1 MAEITKRIVLFL
13 ISLVLIILYLVSATT
28 SYAEVTYEYETTEK
42 HFRFYTIDWIVE
54 KDDSGQPFVCGTKV
68 STFDMSGRKFII
80 EYYYLLKDNNTIV
93 TRFDVSAIQMSVMD
107 PDSHELDVYDIK
119 LYGSIITKDDKEI
132 LAGMRSAGS
141 TYRGVGAEYYEFD
154 REGNTNIFKT
164 LYKGRYEL
172 EIYTIPGVSFKVP
185 IRVNLQY
192 RKEHEYK
199 IDNCIAQLVV
209 NYKKEKEQESKV
221 FVDEDIANRVG

>member
-1 MAEITKRIVLFL
+1 
-13 ISLVLIILYLVSATT
+13 
-28 SYAEVTYEYETTEK
+28 
-42 HFRFYTIDWIVE
+42 
-54 KDDSGQPFVCGTKV
+54 
-68 STFDMSGRKFII
+68 
-80 EYYYLLKDNNTIV
+80 
-93 TRFDVSAIQMSVMD
+93 MSVMD

-154 REGNTNIFKT
+154 REGNTKIFKT

>member
-1 MAEITKRIVLFL
+1 MALVKRIILFL
-13 ISLVLIILYLVSATT
+13 LSIILIIIFLIGATT
-28 SYAEVTYEYETTEK
+28 SYAEVAYESETNKE
-42 HFRFYTIDWIVE
+42 HFRFYTINWIVE
-54 KDDSGQPFVCGTKV
+54 NDDSGKPFVCGTKV
-68 STFDMSGRKFII
+68 STFDMSGRKFVI

-154 REGNTNIFKT
+154 REGNTKIFKT

>member
-1 MAEITKRIVLFL
+1 MAEITKRIILFL
-13 ISLVLIILYLVSATT
+13 ISLVLIIFYLVSAAT

-42 HFRFYTIDWIVE
+42 HFRFYTINWIVE
-54 KDDSGQPFVCGTKV
+54 KDDSGKPFVCGTKV
-68 STFDMSGRKFII
+68 STFDMSGRKFVI

-119 LYGSIITKDDKEI
+119 LYGSIITKDDKKI
-132 LAGMRSAGS
+132 LAGVRPAGS

-154 REGNTNIFKT
+154 REGNTQIFKT

-192 RKEHEYK
+192 RKEHEYM
-199 IDNCIAQLVV
+199 IDDCIAQLIVRH
-209 NYKKEKEQESKV
+209 KKEKESGV
-221 FVDEDIANRVG
+221 YISEDFAHRVG